1 MSLPGSEG
9 RVIGLAGCPEVA
21 QAQEDHRTP
30 LRRSPVT
37 GPAFEV
43 AEAVTP

>member
-21 QAQEDHRTP
+21 QAQEDHRTL

-37 GPAFEV
+37 GPAF
-43 AEAVTP
+43 

>member
-21 QAQEDHRTP
+21 QAQEDHRRL
-30 LRRSPVT
+30 LRRTPVA
-37 GPAFEV
+37 GPAF
-43 AEAVTP
+43 